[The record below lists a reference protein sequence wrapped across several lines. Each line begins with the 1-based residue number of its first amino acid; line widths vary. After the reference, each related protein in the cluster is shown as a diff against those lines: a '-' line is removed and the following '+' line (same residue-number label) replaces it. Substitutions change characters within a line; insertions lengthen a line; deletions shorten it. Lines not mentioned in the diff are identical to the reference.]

1 MLSAAT
7 SRSGCSCDEAALP
20 EFGERLLEA
29 AAGLGDSIW
38 SIASMVR
45 RMTIA
50 RHIGPSMTTSPR
62 GTWAKARISFA
73 SHAVRDDRRFDTAF
87 HDKGSIRLR
96 VDRHKQDIKDSKHP
110 PRSAAPHG
118 EQGL

>member
-7 SRSGCSCDEAALP
+7 SRTGCSCDEAALP

-29 AAGLGDSIW
+29 AVGIGDSIW
-38 SIASMVR
+38 RIASMVR

-50 RHIGPSMTTSPR
+50 RQIGPSMTSSPR
-62 GTWAKARISFA
+62 GMWAKAKISLV
-73 SHAVRDDRRFDTAF
+73 SHAVRDDRRLVTAF

-96 VDRHKQDIKDSKHP
+96 VDRHKRDIKDSK
-110 PRSAAPHG
+110 
-118 EQGL
+118 